1 MMLRAIKWL
10 VSGVAVFLL
19 GLTQVEA
26 AAADSSGTW
35 LVRRDLVKFGKKEA
49 YEEGQKWIAEEF
61 SRFVKKREAF
71 PSYAIQILDSP
82 EYIYL
87 TSVGSFE
94 GLDALMKQ
102 KKAFE
107 SSYSAQDWEIKRL
120 ERTSTINFFF
130 RNVQYF
136 LPKCSCISTGA
147 ERFNAFP
154 HVYLYWIEVMP
165 GQEISFEEHL
175 GQLAGKALKEKSS
188 LCWRVWRE
196 FAGGAL
202 PQYLIILCAPTEK
215 GLEDAVKKVEFIP
228 GTYKQIVRKQTEA
241 KGIIRADLSLSSH

>member
-1 MMLRAIKWL
+1 MLSMAKWL
-10 VSGVAVFLL
+10 VGGAAAFLL
-19 GLTQVEA
+19 GFAGVEA
-26 AAADSSGTW
+26 AATDSSGTW
-35 LVRRDLVKFGKKEA
+35 LARRDLIKFGKKEA
-49 YEEGQKWIAEEF
+49 YEEGQKWVAEGF
-61 SRFVKKREAF
+61 SKFVKKRDAF

-94 GLDALMKQ
+94 GLDSLMKQ

-130 RNVQYF
+130 RNIQQF
-136 LPKCSCISTGA
+136 LPQCSCISIGA
-147 ERFNAFP
+147 ERFNSFP

-165 GQEISFEEHL
+165 GQEKTFEEHL
-175 GQLAGKALKEKSS
+175 SQLAGKELKEKSS
-188 LCWRVWRE
+188 LCWRAWRE

-202 PQYLIILCAPTEK
+202 PQYLIVLFAPTEK
-215 GLEDAVKKVEFIP
+215 GLEDAIKKVEFIP
-228 GTYKQIVRKQTEA
+228 STYKQILRKQTEA
-241 KGIIRADLSLSSH
+241 KGIIRADLSLSSL